1 MRITSLLFIVF
12 MPLVSIFGQYA
23 EVGLQL
29 GLSNYAGE
37 LSEQKLRGEAFGSLI
52 GAYGK
57 YNFTKYLSAKASLLR
72 GEITGD
78 DKFAKSQAIKE
89 RNLNFRTEI
98 IELAVTGELNFSPYN
113 IRANQ
118 TGIPYLFTGIALTHF
133 NPQAQ
138 MRGSWYDL
146 QPLKTEGKKYSRY
159 TVAIPFG
166 LGMKFNIS
174 YKLNFGFEIGARKTF
189 TDYLDDVSTY
199 YPDVEELRK
208 TSPTVAA
215 LTYRTPEITGSF
227 SENPVGI
234 ERGNPYNKDWYFFG
248 AITVSVNLTD
258 KYGLDFDKKY
268 EIFKDHLKKP
278 KKVNADKKPVEVKQ
292 NKENKRTTPRKRLFK
307 KKSFLEPVV
316 KPKLDKKNSRPEKQN
331 N

>member
-12 MPLVSIFGQYA
+12 MPLTTILAQYA
-23 EVGLQL
+23 EVGVQI
-29 GLSNYAGE
+29 GLSNYSGE
-37 LSEQKLRGEAFGSLI
+37 LSEQKLRGETFGSLI

-57 YNFTKYLSAKASLLR
+57 YNFTKYLSARASLLR

-78 DKFAKSQAIKE
+78 DKFAKSLAIRE

-98 IELAVTGELNFSPYN
+98 IELAMTGEVNFSPYN
-113 IRANQ
+113 IRAKQ
-118 TGIPYLFTGIALTHF
+118 TGVPYFFAGLALTYF

-146 QPLKTEGKKYSRY
+146 QPLRTEGKKYSRY
-159 TVAIPFG
+159 ILAIPFG

-174 YKLNFGFEIGARKTF
+174 YKVNFGFEVGARKTF
-189 TDYLDDVSTY
+189 TDYLDDVSTN
-199 YPDVEELRK
+199 YPDVVELRK

-215 LTYRTPEITGSF
+215 LTYRTPELTGSF
-227 SENPVGI
+227 NENPVGV
-234 ERGNPYNKDWYFFG
+234 ERGNPNNNDWYFFG

-278 KKVNADKKPVEVKQ
+278 KIENANKNSVETKQ
-292 NKENKRTTPRKRLFK
+292 KKENKRTTKRKRLFK

-316 KPKLDKKNSRPEKQN
+316 KPKLNKKSSKPEKQKN
-331 N
+331 